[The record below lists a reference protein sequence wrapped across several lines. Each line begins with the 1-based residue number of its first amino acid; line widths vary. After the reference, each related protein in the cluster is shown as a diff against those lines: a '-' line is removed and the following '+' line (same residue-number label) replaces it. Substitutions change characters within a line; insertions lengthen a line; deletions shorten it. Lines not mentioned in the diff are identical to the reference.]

1 MAPRSP
7 LPAHIA
13 LCYRTQDTRREEKP
27 RRARGRDVNIGAW
40 SLVSLAAGS
49 LVTVVLGVPWT
60 IYSARRHT
68 PLATWS
74 MPLFG
79 ETNVVMTL
87 AWTLLFLAAAGIVA
101 RTPLWVQPIVGAS
114 L

>member
-1 MAPRSP
+1 MLSYTGHTSRGKAQASERE
-7 LPAHIA
+7 
-13 LCYRTQDTRREEKP
+13 RREY
-27 RRARGRDVNIGAW
+27 RGVEFGQPSGW
-40 SLVSLAAGS
+40 P

-60 IYSARRHT
+60 TYSARRHT